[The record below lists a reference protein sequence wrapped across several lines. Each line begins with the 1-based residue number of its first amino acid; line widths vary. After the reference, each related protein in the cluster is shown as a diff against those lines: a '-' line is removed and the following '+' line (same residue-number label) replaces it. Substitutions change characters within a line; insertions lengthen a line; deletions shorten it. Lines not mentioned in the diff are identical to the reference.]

1 MKPKITPAQL
11 RLLRWHAEGRVDYPP
26 RGKREPL
33 QRAGYMTP
41 GWPSDLTPAGLAL
54 LASTPE
60 PKRDRPFVPIKK
72 SPAQLEREIAEV
84 LQNKPARPSSQPTKR
99 LSKTVRAKLGVALR
113 RAISNE
119 KILAGSHRS
128 MRHDDYQRAGE
139 AAIKASGLYGRTAAQ
154 AGDDG
159 VEIFEIVD
167 GEPHVDQGA
176 IVRWREAD

>member
-60 PKRDRPFVPIKK
+60 PKRDRPFVPVKK
-72 SPAQLEREIAEV
+72 SPTQLDREIAEA
-84 LQNKPARPSSQPTKR
+84 LQGAPGKPAR
-99 LSKTVRAKLGVALR
+99 LSKTLRAKLGVALR
-113 RAISNE
+113 RAVMNE
-119 KILAGSHRS
+119 KILTGSHRS

-139 AAIKASGLYGRTAAQ
+139 AAIEARGLYGRAAAQ
-154 AGDDG
+154 ASDDG

-167 GEPHVDQGA
+167 GTPHVDQGA
-176 IVRWREAD
+176 VVRWWSED